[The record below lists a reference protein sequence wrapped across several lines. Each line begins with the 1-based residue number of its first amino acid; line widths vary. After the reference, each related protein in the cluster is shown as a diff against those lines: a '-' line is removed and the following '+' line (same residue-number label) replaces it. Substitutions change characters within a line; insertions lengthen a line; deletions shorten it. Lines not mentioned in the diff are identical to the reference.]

1 MTDPT
6 ASDRDVPEP
15 VVPEPDVPETQ
26 VAEGP
31 VSEASVPEPQVSET
45 GVPDLPSKAKLAW
58 ATLAALVVAG
68 VVLVSAVLPAEY
80 DIDPPGIGEALGLRV
95 LANPVGGAIPVRED
109 GIIAHGSSYRV
120 DHMTFEL
127 EPGGFVEYKYR
138 LEEGR
143 SMVYSWSASYWVR
156 SEMHSEA
163 DGAEEGTAQF
173 FEVEERTLAR
183 HGSYVAP
190 FPGIHGWYWLNE
202 TDDTVTVTLDASGFF
217 STSIEFRS
225 EVAPIVREMMET
237 PDSAAWRPFF

>member
-1 MTDPT
+1 MTDPSMPDQG
-6 ASDRDVPEP
+6 AS
-15 VVPEPDVPETQ
+15 EPDVPETS
-26 VAEGP
+26 VSGP
-31 VSEASVPEPQVSET
+31 AVSEASVSGSSVS
-45 GVPDLPSKAKLAW
+45 GSLVPDPPSKAKLAW
-58 ATLAALVVAG
+58 ATLAALGVAG

-80 DIDPPGIGEALGLRV
+80 DIDPLGIGEALGLRV
-95 LANPVGGAIPVRED
+95 LANPEGGAIPVRAD
-109 GIIAHGSSYRV
+109 GIIAHGSSYRT
-120 DHMTFEL
+120 DHRTFEL
-127 EPGGFVEYKYR
+127 APGEFVEYKYR

-217 STSIEFRS
+217 STSIEFLRG
-225 EVAPIVREMMET
+225 VPPNLREMMET

>member
-1 MTDPT
+1 MTDQSK
-6 ASDRDVPEP
+6 SDQGVPPVDVPE
-15 VVPEPDVPETQ
+15 
-26 VAEGP
+26 A
-31 VSEASVPEPQVSET
+31 
-45 GVPDLPSKAKLAW
+45 GVPGLILPDPPSKAKLVW
-58 ATLAALVVAG
+58 ATLAALGAAG

-80 DIDPPGIGEALGLRV
+80 DIDPLGIGEVLGLRV
-95 LANPVGGAIPVRED
+95 LSNPGVGTIAVRPD
-109 GIIAHGSSYRV
+109 GITAHGSSYRT
-120 DHMTFEL
+120 DHRTFEIA
-127 EPGGFVEYKYR
+127 PGSFVEYKYR

-163 DGAEEGTAQF
+163 DGAEEGTADF

-183 HGSYVAP
+183 HGGYVAP

-217 STSIEFRS
+217 STSVELPKG
-225 EVAPIVREMMET
+225 ELPTVREIMET

>member
-1 MTDPT
+1 MTDPSM
-6 ASDRDVPEP
+6 SDKGVPEAD
-15 VVPEPDVPETQ
+15 VLEPDVSEPD
-26 VAEGP
+26 
-31 VSEASVPEPQVSET
+31 VSESQVSGP
-45 GVPDLPSKAKLAW
+45 GVPDPPSKAKLAW
-58 ATLAALVVAG
+58 ATLAALGVAG

-80 DIDPPGIGEALGLRV
+80 DIDPLGIGAVLGLRI
-95 LANPVGGAIPVRED
+95 LSNPESGAIPVRAD

>member
-1 MTDPT
+1 MTDQSM
-6 ASDRDVPEP
+6 SDQGVPPADVPEAGLP
-15 VVPEPDVPETQ
+15 GLILPDP
-26 VAEGP
+26 
-31 VSEASVPEPQVSET
+31 
-45 GVPDLPSKAKLAW
+45 PSKAKLAW
-58 ATLAALVVAG
+58 ATLAALGVAG

-80 DIDPPGIGEALGLRV
+80 DIDPLGIGEVLGLRV
-95 LANPVGGAIPVRED
+95 LSNPGVGTIAVRPGAIT
-109 GIIAHGSSYRV
+109 AHGSSYRT
-120 DHMTFEL
+120 DHRTFEIA
-127 EPGGFVEYKYR
+127 PGSFVEYKYR

-163 DGAEEGTAQF
+163 DGSEIVPT

-217 STSIEFRS
+217 STSVELPKG
-225 EVAPIVREMMET
+225 ELPTVREIMET